1 MSHTS
6 LPITVKGYHSATL
19 TELVKGLGEAS
30 SKHDEKSLRLHKKP
44 FENGELKVST
54 RWSRPQ
60 LKSGRQQTRSRALNL
75 VTHAMMREHKIDG
88 DTANQ
93 ILRKIGV
100 TNKKISLGQLK
111 TLGKVMEV
119 ERFKKLTI
127 GQLTKLE
134 NGLAPTGH
142 GGTGALMVKDPSLPY
157 GGVVV
162 KFESE
167 ENLQSA
173 LGTSEYILNISEKLG
188 ERGVR
193 LPFDAMVVDEAPI
206 DIEALENI
214 KHGLNSQR
222 TEENGTRVDRCLDKL
237 SQVGKGLVPMKGMF
251 LEGHRDISSLPVEDR
266 LSLVRGNDFPR
277 ALGGVMVMSRLV
289 GIGDHVSLGL
299 SKHQG
304 GSLTNLSNLMINP
317 TTGRVAII
325 DYASVSGG
333 RKPSDDK
340 VVPGYGSDH
349 VKDAF
354 KTLKEIAEYLSN
366 KPQDG
371 VNLHGERRDIEI
383 TSYRD
388 ILYSAYDSGTLFIK
402 DEDKKIDETHH
413 LKSLKPAEKNKFII
427 NTIIGALDAWKLIS
441 ENPEAFL
448 SGTPM
453 FDEPETVIPHL
464 QELAKGIDEI
474 RDKLVNYVSK

>member
-6 LPITVKGYHSATL
+6 LSITGNNYLKTTL
-19 TELVKGLGEAS
+19 TQLVDGLGEAS
-30 SKHDEKSLRLHKKP
+30 SKHDGKSLRLHKKP
-44 FENGELKVST
+44 FEDGELKVNT

-60 LKSGRQQTRSRALNL
+60 LKSGRQHTRSRALEL
-75 VTHAMMREHKIDG
+75 VTQALMREHKING

-119 ERFKKLTI
+119 EKFKKLTI
-127 GQLTKLE
+127 GQLTNLE
-134 NGLAPTGH
+134 NKLAPTGQ
-142 GGTGALMVKDPSLPY
+142 GGTGALIVKDPSLPF

-162 KFESE
+162 KLESP

-173 LGTSEYILNISEKLG
+173 LGTSEYILKISEKLG
-188 ERGVR
+188 EQGLK

-206 DIEALENI
+206 DNLALEDI
-214 KHGLNSQR
+214 RKGLNSQR
-222 TEENGTRVDRCLDKL
+222 TEQNGTRVDLCLEKL
-237 SQVGKGLVPMKGMF
+237 SMVGKELVPMKGMF
-251 LEGHRDISSLPVEDR
+251 LEGHQDISSLRVEER
-266 LSLVRGNDFPR
+266 LNLVKGHDFPR
-277 ALGGVMVMSRLV
+277 ALGGVMAMSRLI

-317 TTGRVAII
+317 TTGRVGII
-325 DYASVSGG
+325 DYASVAGG
-333 RKPSDDK
+333 RKSPNDQI
-340 VVPGYGSDH
+340 VPGYGSDH

-354 KTLKEIAEYLSN
+354 KTLKEIAEHLCS
-366 KPQDG
+366 KPHDG
-371 VNLHGERRDIEI
+371 VNLHVERDDIEI
-383 TSYRD
+383 SSYRS
-388 ILYSAYDSGTLFIK
+388 ILYSTHDSGTLFIK
-402 DEDKKIDETHH
+402 NQDKNIDETSH
-413 LKSLKPAEKNKFII
+413 LKSLTPAERNKFIV

-453 FDEPETVIPHL
+453 FDEPEAVILHL
-464 QELAKGIDEI
+464 QELAKGIDEM
-474 RDKLVNYVSK
+474 RDKLVDYVSK